1 MWTGANI
8 WVERGE
14 LLEVRSMS
22 DEVRIERRGAVMTVT
37 LDRPK
42 ANAIDGATSRALGA
56 AFIAYR
62 DDPELRVAIVTAA
75 GERFFSAGWDLNS
88 AEEESVEVDNG
99 PGGFA
104 GLTELFDL
112 QKPVI
117 AAVNGMAAGGG
128 FELALACDLVLAAGH
143 AEFFLAEVNIG
154 IAPDA
159 GGAIR
164 LPRRIPYH
172 VAFEMMISGR
182 RMPATEAHRWG
193 LVNRVV
199 AKSDLIAE
207 ANALADEIASKAPL
221 AVAAIKQIA
230 TSTAALSERAAFE
243 LLHSGKLEH
252 YERMLRSEDA
262 LEGARAFNE
271 KRSPVWRGR

>member
-1 MWTGANI
+1 
-8 WVERGE
+8 
-14 LLEVRSMS
+14 MS
-22 DEVRIERRGAVMTVT
+22 EGVRIERRGAVMTVI

-62 DDPELRVAIVTAA
+62 DDPELRAAIVTAA
-75 GERFFSAGWDLNS
+75 GDRFFSAGWDLNT
-88 AEEESVEVDNG
+88 AAEESVEVDNG

-128 FELALACDLVLAAGH
+128 FELALSCDLILAAGH
-143 AEFFLAEVNIG
+143 AEFFLPEVNIG

-172 VAFEMMISGR
+172 VAIEMMLSGR

-199 AKSDLIAE
+199 AKSDLLAE
-207 ANALADEIASKAPL
+207 ANALADEIAAKAPL

-230 TSTAALSERAAFE
+230 TSTAVLSEQASYE
-243 LLHSGKLEH
+243 LLRSGKLEY
-252 YERMLRSEDA
+252 YERMLKSDDA

-271 KRSPVWRGR
+271 KRPPVWRGR